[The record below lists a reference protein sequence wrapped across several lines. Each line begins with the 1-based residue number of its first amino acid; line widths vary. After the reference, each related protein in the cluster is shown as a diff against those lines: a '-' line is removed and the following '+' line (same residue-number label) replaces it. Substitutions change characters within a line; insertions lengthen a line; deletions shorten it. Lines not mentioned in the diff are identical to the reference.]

1 MSPGLLEI
9 LNLET
14 GMAKSDSR
22 PTCGSSAAVC
32 RPAVDSAVVSFGMG
46 SHSKRRFVTRAVPD
60 VKNLDAEGLLA
71 DVVEDAVGPIDGDY
85 LEVHAV
91 AQDSSKCSASS

>member
-1 MSPGLLEI
+1 MSPGLPEI
-9 LNLET
+9 LKLAT
-14 GMAKSDSR
+14 GMAKLDSG
-22 PTCGSSAAVC
+22 PTSESSPAA
-32 RPAVDSAVVSFGMG
+32 DSAVVSFGMG

-60 VKNLDAEGLLA
+60 VKNFDAEGLLA
-71 DVVEDAVGPIDGDY
+71 DVVEATVGPIHGDY

>member
-1 MSPGLLEI
+1 
-9 LNLET
+9 
-14 GMAKSDSR
+14 
-22 PTCGSSAAVC
+22 
-32 RPAVDSAVVSFGMG
+32 
-46 SHSKRRFVTRAVPD
+46 

>member
-1 MSPGLLEI
+1 MSPGLPEI
-9 LNLET
+9 LKLPT
-14 GMAKSDSR
+14 AMARLDSR
-22 PTCGSSAAVC
+22 PTCESSPAAN
-32 RPAVDSAVVSFGMG
+32 SAVVSFGMR
-46 SHSKRRFVTRAVPD
+46 SQSKRRFVMRALPD
-60 VKNLDAEGLLA
+60 VKNFDAEGLLA